1 MALCPA
7 PEKGPQAI
15 LSPVLPLAG
24 DDFALLPL
32 LVHLFSRAP
41 VDVQEESP
49 QQAGDEDAAGFTRSR
64 QRLAR

>member
-15 LSPVLPLAG
+15 LSPVLPHAG

-32 LVHLFSRAP
+32 LVHLFSRA
-41 VDVQEESP
+41 QEENL
-49 QQAGDEDAAGFTRSR
+49 QQAGDEDAAGCIRSR